1 MLREIYLGMAMELVM
16 ADIVWRRL
24 RAFPARVDFTFTYP
38 LRDSPEQ
45 VKDYERTLRRV
56 IDSGAH
62 SLGGTFRLTDDIGI
76 YNESSA
82 ARGGTR
88 VFGEICLVG
97 DLGGGTLDLFISAEP
112 GPGVEFEEV
121 ADSAK
126 LGGNELLRTMAEHP
140 DLFLPPGWAS
150 RSDDVQTQLR
160 AWMRSKGSALL
171 FGVGAGEAERHT
183 GLDVSG
189 FAQPGAARAARALI
203 ERYFRLVVEY
213 MARSLVAYLV
223 RHWYSRVMEN
233 HPGDHD
239 RLRVLVQLRGN
250 GWRLWHDSASY
261 AEIERKVARDV
272 ASRAGELWR
281 DRAGDRDAWRGLDDL
296 WRKYGLWREAEGGGG
311 GPAIAAPACSPEG
324 SRDANPKA
332 APILRVV
339 GRAQRHEKIRAYS
352 HALVQLDV
360 LTQRTLA
367 RNDAEPRIRWF
378 DRLPVRTGGGGAKVE
393 FHRIE
398 PPFSLSHPDAAD
410 GTRQEL
416 DDLEPNLKR
425 DINQALEDVGVT
437 SEVDFS
443 APIAPLVWEHAFKS
457 RRFVE
462 GK

>member
-1 MLREIYLGMAMELVM
+1 M

-38 LRDSPEQ
+38 LRDSREQ
-45 VKDYERTLRRV
+45 VRDYEHTLRRV
-56 IDSGAH
+56 IDSGAR
-62 SLGGTFRLTDDIGI
+62 SLGGEFRLTDDIGI

-82 ARGGTR
+82 AKGGTR
-88 VFGEICLVG
+88 VFGEVCLVG

-150 RSDDVQTQLR
+150 RPGDVQTQLR

-171 FGVGAGEAERHT
+171 FGVGAGVAERHA

-189 FAQPGAARAARALI
+189 FAQPGAARAARALL
-203 ERYFRLVVEY
+203 ERYFRLIVEY

-223 RHWYSRVMEN
+223 RHWYSRVLEN
-233 HPGDHD
+233 RPGDHD

-250 GWRLWHDSASY
+250 GWRLWPDSANY
-261 AEIERKVARDV
+261 PEIEGKIAEDV
-272 ASRAGELWR
+272 AARAGELWR
-281 DRAGDRDAWRGLDDL
+281 DRAGDRDAWRGLDDM
-296 WRKYGLWREAEGGGG
+296 WREDGLWTEAESGGG
-311 GPAIAAPACSPEG
+311 GPAVAAPACSPEG
-324 SRDANPKA
+324 SRDPNPKA

-339 GRAQRHEKIRAYS
+339 GRAQRHEGISAYS
-352 HALVQLDV
+352 HALVQLEI
-360 LTQRTLA
+360 LTDRTLA
-367 RNDAEPRIRWF
+367 GNDAKPRIRWF

-393 FHRIE
+393 FHGIE

-410 GTRQEL
+410 GTRRQL

-425 DINQALEDVGVT
+425 AINEALEELAVT
-437 SEVDFS
+437 TEVDFK
-443 APIAPLVWEHAFKS
+443 ARIAPLVWENAFKS
-457 RRFVE
+457 SLFVKGE
-462 GK
+462 